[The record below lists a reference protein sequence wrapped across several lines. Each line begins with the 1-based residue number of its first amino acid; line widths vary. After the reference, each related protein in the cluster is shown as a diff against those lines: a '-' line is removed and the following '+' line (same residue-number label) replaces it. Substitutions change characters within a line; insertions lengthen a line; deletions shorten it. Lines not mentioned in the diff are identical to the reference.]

1 MGLPWFIALRT
12 CTLKYYNVFE
22 VGVVR
27 IQVIQLITFILITV
41 SWSWNDGREADPCI
55 CHNRWMCKR
64 TFVESVRVKKLMIFQ
79 ACPVLDYMNQL
90 PVHLVYSS

>member
-55 CHNRWMCKR
+55 CHNR
-64 TFVESVRVKKLMIFQ
+64 
-79 ACPVLDYMNQL
+79 
-90 PVHLVYSS
+90 